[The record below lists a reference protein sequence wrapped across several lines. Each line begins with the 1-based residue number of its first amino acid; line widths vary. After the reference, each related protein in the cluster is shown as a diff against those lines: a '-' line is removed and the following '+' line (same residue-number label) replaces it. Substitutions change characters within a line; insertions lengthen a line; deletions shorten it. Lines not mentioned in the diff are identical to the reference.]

1 MAIEKYQGLGD
12 DAHAELIQSKLDAC
26 MEKAEENKKKEQQ
39 AEEYVNAGN
48 EQTAAGNFM
57 EAKKQYLFAKNI
69 YSELGM
75 DDKVREMDGLIA
87 VLDVEIEQR
96 GKVQEEQEAQQ

>member
-1 MAIEKYQGLGD
+1 M
-12 DAHAELIQSKLDAC
+12 
-26 MEKAEENKKKEQQ
+26 
-39 AEEYVNAGN
+39 NAGN

-69 YSELGM
+69 YRELGM